1 MWTAKPNLNNNI
13 GIKEF
18 EDVKAAVAYLEEY
31 TGIEMAYERNR
42 KTKEITYDWEL
53 IEKLWKTS

>member
-18 EDVKAAVAYLEEY
+18 EDVKAAVAYHEEY

>member
-18 EDVKAAVAYLEEY
+18 EDVKYRVPNIDKIRKIGY
-31 TGIEMAYERNR
+31 TPKHGLDDIIKDMM
-42 KTKEITYDWEL
+42 
-53 IEKLWKTS
+53 